1 MTSLE
6 WMLHKL
12 QHLKSK
18 SKTVREEKQQF
29 EDKVKILQKKV
40 YKKENNPQLEND
52 SMILRAEYD
61 KLNSFRTTSSRLRLN
76 QSFCDQGDKSG
87 ELLARQVKQLETKTS
102 STSII
107 SNDQA
112 TVNPIKMM
120 LLESWTKKKRLI

>member
-6 WMLHKL
+6 WMLNKL

-18 SKTVREEKQQF
+18 SKTVCEEKQQF

-61 KLNSFRTTSSRLRLN
+61 KLNSFRTTSTRLRLK

-87 ELLARQVKQLETKTS
+87 ELLARQIKQLETKTS

-120 LLESWTKKKRLI
+120 LLESWTKKKNV

>member
-1 MTSLE
+1 M
-6 WMLHKL
+6 
-12 QHLKSK
+12 
-18 SKTVREEKQQF
+18 REEKQQF

-40 YKKENNPQLEND
+40 HKKENNPQLEND
-52 SMILRAEYD
+52 SMVLRAEYD

-87 ELLARQVKQLETKTS
+87 ELLARQIKQLETKTS

-120 LLESWTKKKRLI
+120 LLESWTIKKKSE

>member
-6 WMLHKL
+6 WMLNKL

-18 SKTVREEKQQF
+18 YKKVREEKQQF

-76 QSFCDQGDKSG
+76 QSFCDQGD
-87 ELLARQVKQLETKTS
+87 
-102 STSII
+102 
-107 SNDQA
+107 
-112 TVNPIKMM
+112 
-120 LLESWTKKKRLI
+120 

>member
-1 MTSLE
+1 
-6 WMLHKL
+6 MLNKL
-12 QHLKSK
+12 LHLKSK
-18 SKTVREEKQQF
+18 YKKVREEKQQF

-76 QSFCDQGDKSG
+76 QSFRDQGDKSG
-87 ELLARQVKQLETKTS
+87 ELLARQIKQLETKTS

-120 LLESWTKKKRLI
+120 LLESWTKKKKCLI

>member
-1 MTSLE
+1 MKI
-6 WMLHKL
+6 KL
-12 QHLKSK
+12 KFSK
-18 SKTVREEKQQF
+18 
-29 EDKVKILQKKV
+29 KKV

-52 SMILRAEYD
+52 SMVLRAEYD

-87 ELLARQVKQLETKTS
+87 ELLARQIKQLETKTS

-107 SNDQA
+107 SNDQV

>member
-6 WMLHKL
+6 WMLNKL

-18 SKTVREEKQQF
+18 SKTVCEEKQQF

-61 KLNSFRTTSSRLRLN
+61 KLNSFRTTSTRLRLK

-87 ELLARQVKQLETKTS
+87 ELLARQIKQLETKTS

-120 LLESWTKKKRLI
+120 LLESCTIKKKSE